1 MKSNFAKKILWMN
14 LKEHSHADKEKLYTF
29 LNRFEFFKSLSHR
42 QLKEIEPL
50 FFRREYEKDEFLF
63 EHNQPGAALFL
74 IEIGDVS
81 IEIPSGSDQF
91 SQVAILK
98 PGSFLGELALLDN
111 TPRSANAR
119 AVSGVAAYALFRND
133 LNKLAESHPE
143 IAVHIFKGLSQVIGE
158 RLKRTNELIHDQN

>member
-1 MKSNFAKKILWMN
+1 MN
-14 LKEHSHADKEKLYTF
+14 LKEDSHSHKEKLYTF
-29 LNRFEFFKSLSHR
+29 LNQFEFFKSLSHR

-50 FFRREYEKDEFLF
+50 FFKRSYEVGEYLF
-63 EHNQPGAALFL
+63 EFNQPGAALFL
-74 IEIGDVS
+74 IEAGEVS
-81 IEIPSGSDQF
+81 IEIPAAADQF
-91 SQVAILK
+91 IQVAILK

-119 AVSGVAAYALFRND
+119 ALQPVSAFALFRND
-133 LNKLAESHPE
+133 INKLAESHPE